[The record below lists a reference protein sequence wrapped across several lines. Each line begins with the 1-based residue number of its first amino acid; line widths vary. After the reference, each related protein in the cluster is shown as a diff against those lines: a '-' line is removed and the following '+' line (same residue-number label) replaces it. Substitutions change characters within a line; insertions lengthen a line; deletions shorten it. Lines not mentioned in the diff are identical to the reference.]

1 MSTGNRSRREWVHI
15 SGKGVNV
22 KSGEGRRDGR
32 EVGPLAGE
40 KLKELPSKGFYL
52 YCEVG
57 SKDVQGEKVM
67 FLGYKRE
74 RVTRKQRRLE
84 MTGKICCEKKS
95 KQTAETKEQSLAT
108 LRARLSSRSINLQG
122 HDAPLLRGFALATF
136 KNSHFRAQVPTNFF

>member
-1 MSTGNRSRREWVHI
+1 MLRV
-15 SGKGVNV
+15 GKE
-22 KSGEGRRDGR
+22 EGMGR

-40 KLKELPSKGFYL
+40 KLKELPSEGFYL

-67 FLGYKRE
+67 FLGYE
-74 RVTRKQRRLE
+74 RVTRKQQRLE
-84 MTGKICCEKKS
+84 MTGKICCERN